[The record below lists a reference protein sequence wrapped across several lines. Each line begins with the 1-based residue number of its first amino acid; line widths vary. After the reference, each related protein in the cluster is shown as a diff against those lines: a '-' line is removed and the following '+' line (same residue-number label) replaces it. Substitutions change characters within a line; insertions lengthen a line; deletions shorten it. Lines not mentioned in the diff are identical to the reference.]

1 MNISFTLFRYSIFQK
16 TFGIRLL
23 IQKIESFSRP
33 KCLGNTEV
41 NYEIVDYRKMR
52 KWRWLFVDGREGK
65 TDGLLQQKRIFELET
80 RWNKVL
86 GEMTLK
92 NTDVY

>member
-1 MNISFTLFRYSIFQK
+1 
-16 TFGIRLL
+16 
-23 IQKIESFSRP
+23 
-33 KCLGNTEV
+33 
-41 NYEIVDYRKMR
+41 
-52 KWRWLFVDGREGK
+52 VDGREGK